1 MAISQQQ
8 IADKLNVSIAT
19 VSRSLKN
26 DQAISPQTRALV
38 LKTASQMG
46 YEVLSARPR
55 RTVIDAEPECFPIC
69 AMIQTD
75 SRSGAILVSGYL
87 TGMSEAVCYCN
98 SSLIVHYV
106 PLKNRE
112 RAADPALLPTPLRNG
127 NVNGVVLIHHYPQEV
142 VAQFIRQYPCVSMGY
157 DYYLPHLDVVDV
169 NNVAMIRTMV
179 ERLYLHGHRQ
189 IAYVGEPASYS
200 WARARFAGYIDGIT
214 SIGIGYL
221 PENVIDFSQHEFD
234 ASVAGR
240 VARRIREGVTGIV
253 CACDDIAYRLM
264 AMLRSL
270 GIEVPRDVSV
280 TGVDADPVPSGL
292 VKLQSARFPGEY
304 MGATAVS
311 ALIERKRH
319 PAAPARQLLLEAT
332 IIDGESI
339 ADVNI

>member
-55 RTVIDAEPECFPIC
+55 RTVIDGEPECLPIC

-75 SRSGAILVSGYL
+75 SRPGSSLVGSYL

-98 SSLIVHYV
+98 SSLVVHYV
-106 PLKNRE
+106 PLKNRS

-127 NVNGVVLIHHYPQEV
+127 NVNGVVLIHHYPTDV
-142 VAQFIRQYPCVSMGY
+142 VEQFLRKYPCISMGY

-169 NNVAMIRTMV
+169 NNEAMIRTMV
-179 ERLYLHGHRQ
+179 VLLYHRGHRQ
-189 IAYVGEPASYS
+189 IAYVGEPESHS
-200 WARARFAGYIDGIT
+200 WARARFAGYIEGIT
-214 SIGIGYL
+214 SFGISYM
-221 PENVIDFSQHEFD
+221 PENVIDFSHQQLD
-234 ASVAGR
+234 ASVAER
-240 VARRIREGVTGIV
+240 VARRIRAGVTGVV
-253 CACDDIAYRLM
+253 CACDNIAYRLM
-264 AMLRSL
+264 ELLRPL
-270 GIEVPRDVSV
+270 GIEVPRDVSI
-280 TGVDADPVPSGL
+280 TGVDDDPAPPGL

-332 IIDGESI
+332 IVDGESI
-339 ADVNI
+339 ADVKI